1 MLLKLQKSCLLII
14 DVQEKLTPL
23 VLNHE
28 KLVQNCQWL
37 MRLAHEL
44 EVPIQVTEQYPK
56 GLSKT
61 VPSLR
66 NESVSAIYSEKV
78 FFSCASEPNCL
89 ETLNHIGRE
98 EIVIAGIETHVCVM
112 QTAIELQ
119 TMGKNVFVVVDAASS
134 RHEMDHRYGLKR
146 MKAAGVTLVTKEMVF
161 FEWIR
166 CAGTPRFKE
175 LSQCFLKEDK
185 K

>member
-1 MLLKLQKSCLLII
+1 MLLKLQNSCLLII

-37 MRLAHEL
+37 MRLAYEL

-56 GLSKT
+56 GLSRT
-61 VPSLR
+61 VAPLR
-66 NESVSAIYSEKV
+66 NEEVSAVYSEKV
-78 FFSCASEPNCL
+78 FFSCASEPDCL
-89 ETLNHIGRE
+89 KAITQTDRE
-98 EIVIAGIETHVCVM
+98 EILIAGIETHVCVM
-112 QTAIELQ
+112 QTALELQ
-119 TMGKNVFVVVDAASS
+119 AMGKNVYVVVDAVST
-134 RHEMDHRYGLKR
+134 RHEIDHRYGLKR
-146 MKAAGVTLVTKEMVF
+146 MKAAGITLVTKEMVF

-175 LSQCFLKEDK
+175 LSQRFLKEDK